1 MRINFDQK
9 VSTIFVLVKSVED
22 IFKALSSCPLVA
34 KPLHLHEGHCRGKHL
49 LIMMNFIA
57 GGRCLHIEAIVLR
70 NMLVHVR

>member
-1 MRINFDQK
+1 MT
-9 VSTIFVLVKSVED
+9 VEVLRDVQSLVGVLESWHRDNWSED
-22 IFKALSSCPLVA
+22 LRGLWAENRF
-34 KPLHLHEGHCRGKHL
+34 CRCKHL